1 MNETKIEAKNEI
13 VIKLLH
19 YFITKQGYNPV
30 VLYGAQNEIWLENME
45 RPYKLIRIVSNHIHN
60 MEQYDF
66 DMFKTQKIMRKLKIK
81 TFSLKMKM
89 LSIFTDI
96 GDNVNLTNQKNI
108 DTIYLSE
115 DEDIKN
121 NILLTK
127 MFKGLEKDLE
137 HSEKGTELFVKI
149 TRDLNK
155 KNQEDAKKTNDVFS
169 KKVPYI
175 TYAIILINALL
186 FFLMEYVDY
195 GSNNYITLIKYGA
208 SYTPLIRG
216 GEYYRLITSNFLHIG
231 LLHFIFNNYALY
243 ILGSYIESFYGK
255 IKFIIIYLFSG
266 LFGSLLSMLFVTEIS
281 AGASGAIFGLMGSM
295 IYFGYHYRAF
305 LGTVLKQ
312 QIIPLIII
320 NLLIGFSM
328 SGINNA
334 AHIGG
339 LIGGLMISIV
349 VGVKYKTS
357 LFERINGLIATV
369 LMTLFIGYMAFFYND
384 VYRDKE
390 LDNYII
396 DYYRYIGDHNKAN
409 NYKKKVTKFD

>member
-1 MNETKIEAKNEI
+1 MDETKIEAKNEI

-30 VLYGAQNEIWLENME
+30 ILYGAQNEIWLENME
-45 RPYKLIRIVSNHIHN
+45 KPYKLIRIVSNHIHN

-66 DMFKTQKIMRKLKIK
+66 DMFKTKRIMRKLKLK
-81 TFSLKMKM
+81 TFSLRMKM

-96 GDNVNLTNQKNI
+96 GDDVDLVNEKNI
-108 DTIYLSE
+108 DTIYVGD

-121 NILLTK
+121 NPLLTK
-127 MFKGLEKDLE
+127 AFKGVEKDLD
-137 HSEKGTELFVKI
+137 HPEKGIELFIKI
-149 TRDLNK
+149 TKELNK
-155 KNQEDAKKTNDVFS
+155 KNQEDAKKINDVFS
-169 KKVPYI
+169 KKIPFV
-175 TYAIILINALL
+175 TYAIILINTIL
-186 FFLMEYVDY
+186 FLLMEYADF

-231 LLHFIFNNYALY
+231 LLHFVFNNYALY

-255 IKFIIIYLFSG
+255 LKFIIIYLFSG
-266 LFGSLLSMLFVTEIS
+266 FFSSLLSMLFVTEIS

-312 QIIPLIII
+312 QIIPLLVV

-339 LIGGLMISIV
+339 LIGGLMISIA

-357 LFERINGLIATV
+357 LFERINGLIATI
-369 LMTLFIGYMAFFYND
+369 LMTLFVGYMAFIYND

-390 LDNYII
+390 LDNYMI
-396 DYYRYIGDHNKAN
+396 DYYRYIGEYDKAN
-409 NYKKKVTKFD
+409 DYEKKVTKFD